1 MQQLEINAKEMD
13 NICEELEHL
22 EENINDEY
30 EGFSNRLNT
39 QRRQQ
44 QEENAKDVL
53 KNAKSVDEARR
64 LAKERE
70 AAALAAEQE
79 AVANLAAEPKKI
91 INHLITKVIPPTAAQ
106 TPQVSMSVTI
116 DPTKAKNLA
125 IANPTATSNVKNSVS
140 LNDVNGRAIVK
151 SPINLKLSDNSQDD
165 EFNRFLEA
173 QPSKSG
179 SQHQLNSPANAAA
192 NVEHDDE
199 DEVGN
204 NPMVAALKETL
215 DSSDEDVSSINKKI
229 SSLAIPLDKY
239 VVIKILSLT

>member
-116 DPTKAKNLA
+116 DPIKAKNLA
-125 IANPTATSNVKNSVS
+125 ISNPTATSNVKNSIS

-165 EFNRFLEA
+165 EFNRFLEV

-179 SQHQLNSPANAAA
+179 SQHQLNSPA

-229 SSLAIPLDKY
+229 SSLAIPLDK
-239 VVIKILSLT
+239 

>member
-13 NICEELEHL
+13 NICEELAHL

-70 AAALAAEQE
+70 AAVLAAEQE
-79 AVANLAAEPKKI
+79 AVANLSAEPKKI

-179 SQHQLNSPANAAA
+179 SQHQLNSANANVAA

-229 SSLAIPLDKY
+229 SSLAIPLDK
-239 VVIKILSLT
+239 

>member
-13 NICEELEHL
+13 NICEELAHL

-30 EGFSNRLNT
+30 EGFSDRLNT

-151 SPINLKLSDNSQDD
+151 SPINLKLTDNSQDD
-165 EFNRFLEA
+165 EFNRFLET

-179 SQHQLNSPANAAA
+179 SQHQLNSANVAA

-229 SSLAIPLDKY
+229 SSLAIPLDK
-239 VVIKILSLT
+239 